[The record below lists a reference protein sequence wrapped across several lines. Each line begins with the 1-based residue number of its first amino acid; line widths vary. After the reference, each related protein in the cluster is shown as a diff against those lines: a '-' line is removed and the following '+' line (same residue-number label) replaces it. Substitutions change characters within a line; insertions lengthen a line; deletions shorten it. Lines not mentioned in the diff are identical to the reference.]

1 MGDRGGASGLKAKQ
15 TTLSER
21 LEKAKQEAE
30 AYRESQRKEKATE
43 SSKKDTARQ
52 AGIVNYISEQT
63 GVDLNK
69 YRDDTT
75 RKYDKRD
82 GINIDWNNVSKG
94 DRQKILDLANRYGG
108 GRYSVEDNGAWM
120 KFIRI
125 KKGK

>member
-1 MGDRGGASGLKAKQ
+1 MGGRGGASGLAAKQ

-21 LEKAKQEAE
+21 PAKVKREAE

-43 SSKKDTARQ
+43 SVKKDTARQ
-52 AGIVNYISEQT
+52 AGIVSYISEQT
-63 GVDLNK
+63 GVNLNK

-75 RKYDKRD
+75 RKYDKRG
-82 GINIDWNNVSKG
+82 GINIDWNNVPKG